1 VGAHGVCADD
11 GTGPERLRG
20 AGLTLPPG
28 GTTRVRAD
36 TAGIFSITIVAPA
49 AGMTATDLTLEVFTS
64 AESNQL
70 PF

>member
-1 VGAHGVCADD
+1 
-11 GTGPERLRG
+11 LRG

-36 TAGIFSITIVAPA
+36 TAGVFPITIVTPA

-64 AESNQL
+64 TETNWL